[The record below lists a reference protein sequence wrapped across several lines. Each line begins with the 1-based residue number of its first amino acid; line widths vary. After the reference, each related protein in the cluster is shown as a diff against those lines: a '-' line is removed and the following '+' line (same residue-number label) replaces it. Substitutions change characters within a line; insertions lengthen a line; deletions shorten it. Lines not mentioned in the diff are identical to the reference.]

1 MRAFNDTLLFVKWL
15 TAIWNWLFGN
25 KPKKAAKLVIQFG
38 KPTSK

>member
-25 KPKKAAKLVIQFG
+25 RRKAAKLVIQFG
-38 KPTSK
+38 KPTTK